1 MLASSPTRARR
12 LKDIPAEQFG
22 KSEWTGGLLHWR
34 TGCVKTSAHIPA
46 ERILQLFLTAAC
58 CCLFASCD
66 NATPHDYFERAVL
79 NCNLIHGFA
88 GKGLQSQLD
97 SPSVKLTDAKT
108 GAFAPMKRKEV
119 VDDKIASIEQSL
131 AKVKKLKETED
142 TKDIVQASIAL
153 HEYVLPLYRNEY
165 QQLAKLYDDGAAKA
179 QIEALASAIATKYRA
194 GYEALSD
201 RLTAAGKP
209 YAARH
214 DIKVVWDI
222 QTSPS
227 R

>member
-1 MLASSPTRARR
+1 MR
-12 LKDIPAEQFG
+12 
-22 KSEWTGGLLHWR
+22 
-34 TGCVKTSAHIPA
+34 VKTSAGILA

-66 NATPHDYFERAVL
+66 DATPHDYFARAVL

-131 AKVKKLKETED
+131 AKVKKLKETDD

-153 HEYVLPLYRNEY
+153 HEYVLPVYRNEY

-194 GYEALSD
+194 GFEALSE

-222 QTSPS
+222 QSSPS